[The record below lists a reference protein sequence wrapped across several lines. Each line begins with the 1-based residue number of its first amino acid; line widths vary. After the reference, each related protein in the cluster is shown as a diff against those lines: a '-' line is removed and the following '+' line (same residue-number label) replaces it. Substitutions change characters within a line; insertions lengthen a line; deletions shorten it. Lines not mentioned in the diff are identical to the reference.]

1 METLLLIVLILIV
14 LGVIPLGRRRWWP
27 GGNYGL
33 VQIILVILLIWLL
46 IRLF

>member
-1 METLLLIVLILIV
+1 METILLIILILIV

-27 GGNYGL
+27 RGNFGL

-46 IRLF
+46 LRLF